1 MPVPSDTLVLDE
13 AAPPEALSTVPQA
26 AKRVARWL
34 LAEGRQVARL
44 EDLLGGMCQR
54 LIGAGVPIDRVGLH
68 IRTLHPQ
75 VAAVRVLWTTN
86 DPTPIK
92 TAYGHDIP
100 MGDMFLKSP
109 FFVVYGTGQ
118 PVRRKICDPDSPRD
132 FSILSDLEAEGMTD
146 YYVTP
151 LTFSQGRTHA
161 MTWASSRP
169 GGFSDEDI
177 GAIDSLLPAISMIV
191 EAREGRRVTK
201 TLLDTYLGPQAGAR
215 VLNGSIRRGDAETIA
230 AALWFCD
237 MRGFTELSERLPRD
251 AVIAT
256 LNDYF
261 ECMAGPIHAS
271 GGEILKFIG
280 DAVLAIFPIKDD
292 LDRDRV
298 CHIALA
304 AAQDALSDLE
314 TLNERRTEAGTDPIR
329 IGLALH
335 TGAVMYGNI
344 GAPERLDFTVIGPAV
359 NLVTRI
365 EGLCP
370 VLGQPLLASA
380 RFASPCG
387 SKLVSLGRHPLRGIA
402 EEQEVFGLPQ

>member
-1 MPVPSDTLVLDE
+1 MPSETLLLDE
-13 AAPPEALSTVPQA
+13 TVPIAAGALPDA
-26 AKRVARWL
+26 AKAVARWL
-34 LAEGRQVARL
+34 LAEGRQIARL
-44 EDLLGGMCQR
+44 EDLLAGLCQR
-54 LIGAGVPIDRVGLH
+54 LLAAGVPIDRVGMH

-75 VAAVRVLWTTN
+75 VAAVRVLWRV
-86 DPTPIK
+86 DASAPTK
-92 TAYGHDIP
+92 TAYGHDVP
-100 MGDMFLKSP
+100 VGDLFLKSP
-109 FFVVYGTGQ
+109 FFVVYGTGR
-118 PVRRKICDPDSPRD
+118 PVRRRIGDPDCPRD
-132 FSILSDLEAEGMTD
+132 FTILDELRAEGMTD

-161 MTWASSRP
+161 MTWASRQR
-169 GGFSDEDI
+169 GGFSDADI
-177 GAIDSLLPAISMIV
+177 AAIDSLLPAISMIA
-191 EAREGRRVTK
+191 EARESRRISK

-251 AVIAT
+251 AVIGT

-261 ECMAGPIHAS
+261 ECMAGPIHAN

-280 DAVLAIFPIKDD
+280 DALLAIFPMKDD

-298 CHIALA
+298 CFTALD
-304 AAQDALSDLE
+304 AAQEALRDLE
-314 TLNERRTEAGTDPIR
+314 ALNERRSRSGEDPIR

-335 TGAVMYGNI
+335 AGAVMYGNI

-370 VLGQPLLASA
+370 VLGRPLLTSA

-387 SKLVSLGRHPLRGIA
+387 SKLVSLGRYPLRGIA
-402 EEQEVFGLPQ
+402 EEQEVFGLPE

>member
-1 MPVPSDTLVLDE
+1 MPSETLLLED
-13 AAPPEALSTVPQA
+13 AAPPGAPAPVLPQPAKA
-26 AKRVARWL
+26 AVRWL
-34 LAEGRQVARL
+34 LTEGRQIASL
-44 EDLLGGMCQR
+44 EDLLAGLCQC
-54 LIGAGVPIDRVGLH
+54 LLSAGVPIDRVGMH

-75 VAAVRVLWTTN
+75 VAAVRVLWRADGTA
-86 DPTPIK
+86 PTK
-92 TAYGHDIP
+92 TAYGHDVPI
-100 MGDMFLKSP
+100 GDLFLKSP
-109 FFVVYGTGQ
+109 FFVVYGTGRS
-118 PVRRKICDPDSPRD
+118 VRRRIEDPDCPRD
-132 FSILSDLEAEGMTD
+132 FTILDDLRAEGMTD

-161 MTWASSRP
+161 MTWASRQP
-169 GGFSDEDI
+169 GGFSNADI
-177 GAIDSLLPAISMIV
+177 AAIDSLLPAISMIA
-191 EAREGRRVTK
+191 EARESRRISK

-251 AVIAT
+251 VVIGT

-261 ECMAGPIHAS
+261 ECMAGPIHAN

-280 DAVLAIFPIKDD
+280 DALLAIFPIKDD

-298 CHIALA
+298 CFSALD
-304 AAQDALSDLE
+304 AAQEALRDLE
-314 TLNERRTEAGTDPIR
+314 TLNERRARTGEDPIR
-329 IGLALH
+329 VGVALH

-370 VLGQPLLASA
+370 VLGRPLLTSA

-387 SKLVSLGRHPLRGIA
+387 SKLVSLGRYPLRGIS